1 MSVSVR
7 PGPKDILA
15 RMGPELYR
23 AAYDKGMSL
32 SSYLEALHP
41 QSDFKDGL
49 SAFERVL
56 KEAGIITTSIP
67 EMGVYASQFRDF
79 EVSEGARNL
88 VPEWIASQYRR
99 ARWAGYVQA
108 RAGAYYTSDD
118 ELLNTWVRPY
128 ADQATPRRLT
138 RDLTPAIPLSELVAV
153 TTPIDGDAYRV
164 FYITDN
170 AAEEHMV
177 RVGEGANIPTATLTD
192 GEYTIRLQKY
202 GRALEVT
209 YEALR
214 RFRLDKIAYYLQRL
228 AIQTEADKVTKVID
242 TIVSGDGNT
251 NTEAEVYN
259 LTTLD
264 SGASAGT
271 LTLKGW
277 LAFKLKF
284 ANPYALTTAL
294 VQEGV
299 ALQML
304 TLNMGSANVPLVTV
318 QGPSGFGSFRPIN
331 PGLADAVAL
340 GITAEAPA
348 LKIVALDNRLAVE
361 RVFEMGANIQ
371 EVERWASKQ
380 TQKLVFT
387 ETEGFACLDRD
398 AAKILNVNA

>member
-41 QSDFKDGL
+41 QGEFKDGL
-49 SAFERVL
+49 TAFERVL
-56 KEAGIITTSIP
+56 KEAGIVTTSIP

-79 EVSEGARNL
+79 EASEGARNL

-99 ARWAGYVQA
+99 ARWAGQVQA
-108 RAGAYYTSDD
+108 RAGSYYTSDD

-128 ADQATPRRLT
+128 ADQPTPRTLT
-138 RDLTPAIPLSELVAV
+138 RTLTPAIPLSELVAV

-164 FYITDN
+164 FYLTDN

-192 GEYTIRLQKY
+192 GEYTIRLLKY

-228 AIQTEADKVTKVID
+228 AIQTEADKVSKVID
-242 TIVSGDGNT
+242 VIVNGDGNT
-251 NTEAEVYN
+251 NTDAQVLN

-264 SGASAGT
+264 SGATAGT
-271 LTLKGW
+271 LSLKGW
-277 LAFKLKF
+277 LKYKMQFK
-284 ANPYALTTAL
+284 NPYALTTVL
-294 VQEGV
+294 VDDSTAV
-299 ALQML
+299 ALML
-304 TLNMGSANVPLVTV
+304 LQPAAPGFPLGTAVN
-318 QGPSGFGSFRPIN
+318 GAGFGAFRPIN
-331 PGLADAVAL
+331 PGIDNVVAM

-348 LKIVALDNRLAVE
+348 SQVVGLDNRLAVE
-361 RVFEMGANIQ
+361 RVFEIGSNIQ

-387 ETEGFACLDRD
+387 ETEGFAVLDRD
-398 AAKILNVNA
+398 AAKILNIAA